1 MFFNYSACLMITL
14 FKFVYCQKLCM
25 QASTIGSVA
34 HMLSSGTCMWRGDV
48 SVGWGGGEWGLMLSS
63 GTCMWRGDVS
73 GWLGWG
79 WMRSLSCHQLSFQL
93 VKMSRRHYGVWY
105 GVNVKTYRYLMYM
118 NCVFILKIF
127 VIIMLLTLCRISV
140 NFLLKCLACYHKE
153 NSFKICNFLNYYQ
166 RENLFFW
173 VFFTCWNI
181 VIAIWYWR
189 NMI

>member
-1 MFFNYSACLMITL
+1 MFLNYSACLMITL
-14 FKFVYCQKLCM
+14 FKFVYCQKLRM
-25 QASTIGSVA
+25 QASTIGNVA
-34 HMLSSGTCMWRGDV
+34 HMLSF
-48 SVGWGGGEWGLMLSS
+48 

-79 WMRSLSCHQLSFQL
+79 WMRSLSCHRLSFQL

-166 RENLFFW
+166 RENLYFW
-173 VFFTCWNI
+173 GFLHVEILSLPFDTDET
-181 VIAIWYWR
+181 WYKDLKIFILLR
-189 NMI
+189 CDNFISCSFKFSI